1 MCQAF
6 TLVAL
11 KWCVE
16 ETFASLQANMFQP
29 VHRRVEMVSE
39 QQRDMEQ
46 AFESLLV
53 KQHGK

>member
-1 MCQAF
+1 MCEAF
-6 TLVAL
+6 TPVAL
-11 KWCVE
+11 KWCIE
-16 ETFASLQANMFQP
+16 RFASLQANMFQP